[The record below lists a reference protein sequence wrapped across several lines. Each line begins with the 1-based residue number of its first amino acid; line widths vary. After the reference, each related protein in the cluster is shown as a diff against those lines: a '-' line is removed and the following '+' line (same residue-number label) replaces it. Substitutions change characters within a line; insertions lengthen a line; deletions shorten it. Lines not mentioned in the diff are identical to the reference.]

1 MRRAQALRAQ
11 RERSGEFFAFSC
23 SVLAFGGALLSELK
37 MTDSQRLLAEY
48 AKNGSESAFRELVAR
63 YINLVYSTALRLVG
77 GDTQLAEDVT
87 QTVFIS
93 LARKGRALSSG
104 VMLGGWLHQHAFHV
118 ATKAVRNERLRQ
130 SREREAVEMN
140 TLHDDSGAN
149 LRQVAPML
157 DEAITQLGREDRTAI
172 LLRFFEQR
180 DFRAVGEALGSNED
194 AARMRVNRALGKLH
208 SLLKQRGV
216 TLSITALGTALTAEA
231 VTAAPA
237 GLAVTVS
244 GAALGSAAA
253 GAGTALTLT
262 KLMVMTKL
270 QAAVI
275 GAILVGAT
283 VTPLVM
289 HHQAKLRQEN
299 QALREQ
305 LAQLKAVNEGLANQ
319 IGQQKEAH
327 ASLPPAPLVA
337 ASAATNPPAVASPFE
352 QVMEF
357 IGSHNEVPR
366 EQIEAYVQHNHRNV
380 ESLLAAFGVSLDPSY
395 LREAATNSPNDPAVQ
410 FAVIARRVFP
420 DEQRKWVNAFKASS
434 PENALP
440 WYFSAL
446 DYFESKQPEQAIQEL
461 SQATRRQLYGD
472 YAVQTTQAVEELYA
486 SAGWPALAAK
496 ARAPGV
502 VPMSYLAML
511 KELANETV
519 QTEQHYFSQA
529 DTSSAVSMVAMG
541 MRLGDQLRRAS
552 TGIDQLV
559 GITIEKRM
567 LAQLDPA
574 GNYDFLG
581 RPVSEAL
588 AELDRQKQA
597 LAGAYKTSDQVC
609 PTLNESELNSYWERK
624 KLYGEAYALQ
634 WLQSKHRQP

>member
-1 MRRAQALRAQ
+1 M
-11 RERSGEFFAFSC
+11 
-23 SVLAFGGALLSELK
+23 

-63 YINLVYSTALRLVG
+63 YINLVYSTALRLVS
-77 GDTQLAEDVT
+77 GDSQLAEDVT

-104 VMLGGWLHQHAFHV
+104 VMLGGWLHQHAYHV
-118 ATKAVRNERLRQ
+118 ATKAVRNERRRQ

-140 TLHDDSGAN
+140 TLQDDSGAS

-157 DEAITQLGREDRTAI
+157 DEAITQLGSEDRIAI

-244 GAALGSAAA
+244 GAALAGAAA

-270 QAAVI
+270 QAAVVGVI
-275 GAILVGAT
+275 FVGAV

-289 HHQAKLRQEN
+289 HHEAKMRQQN
-299 QALREQ
+299 QSLREQ
-305 LAQLKAVNEGLANQ
+305 LAQLNAVNEGLANQ
-319 IGQQKEAH
+319 IAQQKSAT
-327 ASLPPAPLVA
+327 ASPPLPPLVA
-337 ASAATNPPAVASPFE
+337 ALIATNPPAKASPFD
-352 QVMEF
+352 QVMDF
-357 IGSHNEVPR
+357 IGSHHELPR
-366 EQIEAYVQHNHRNV
+366 EQIEAYLRQNHRNV
-380 ESLLAAFGVSLDPSY
+380 ESLLAAFQVSRDPSY
-395 LREAATNSPNDPAVQ
+395 LREAATNAPTDPAVQ
-410 FAVIARRVFP
+410 FAVIANKVFP
-420 DEQRKWVNAFKASS
+420 DEQRKWIDAFKASS
-434 PENALP
+434 PENALA
-440 WYFSAL
+440 WYFSAS
-446 DYFESKQPEQAIQEL
+446 DYFKSRLPEQAIPEL
-461 SQATRRQLYGD
+461 TQATRRQFYGD
-472 YAVQTTQAVEELYA
+472 YAAQTTQAVEEIYD

-496 ARAPGV
+496 AWAPSAASR
-502 VPMSYLAML
+502 PYLTML
-511 KELANETV
+511 KDLASETV
-519 QTEQHYFSQA
+519 QSQQQYVSQGDA
-529 DTSSAVSMVAMG
+529 NSASSMASMG
-541 MRLGDQLRRAS
+541 MVLGDQLRRA
-552 TGIDQLV
+552 GGAIDVLV
-559 GITIEKRM
+559 GIAIEKKI
-567 LAQLDPA
+567 LGQLDPA

-588 AELDRQKQA
+588 ADMERQKDTIRDA
-597 LAGAYKTSDQVC
+597 LQVRDQVR
-609 PTLNESELNSYWERK
+609 PTLNESELNNYWDRE
-624 KLYGEAYALQ
+624 KLYGEAYALR